1 MVYLSKINMNNCTE
15 LNECLACGGTDLK
28 LELDLGEQPLAN
40 NFLPEPGLNEVY
52 PLAVNRCTACCHLQ
66 LTHVVDPEIIYRDYA
81 YVSGTSQTYLD
92 YMRWFAKWCREYSDR
107 WRGHVLD
114 IGCNDGSQL
123 DAFANLGFN
132 TYGVDPAENLHAT
145 STEKGHRV
153 VCGFWDKKSIK
164 QLEHD
169 KFDIVVA
176 QNAFAHNPD
185 PVKYLKLLAPLM
197 KDKGLFFIQTSQADM
212 VRNGE
217 FDTVYH
223 EHVNFYNI
231 NSMYELARRAGMYLV
246 DAIKTPIHGTS
257 YVFVLST
264 SNLKPKHV
272 KNLLAMEA
280 DLMDPTIYEK
290 WAATADEIKNS
301 FVSTCE
307 AYNNAGFQ
315 LVGYGAAAKGMTLL
329 NYTQVSLDVI
339 IDDNPLKQDTYSPGR
354 DIPVVGSDIIDT
366 FTEKDKILF
375 VPLAWNVF
383 DEISSK
389 ILKKRMHPDDRFL
402 RYFPEVKVEY

>member
-1 MVYLSKINMNNCTE
+1 MKNYTPLTE
-15 LNECLACGGTDLK
+15 CVACGSKDLV
-28 LELDLGEQPLAN
+28 LTLDLGKHPLAN
-40 NFLPEPGLNEVY
+40 NYYSKKNIDQEFY
-52 PLAVNRCTACCHLQ
+52 PLAVNRCATCCHLQ

-123 DAFANLGFN
+123 DAFASLGFN
-132 TYGVDPAENLHAT
+132 TYGVDPAENLYAT
-145 STEKGHRV
+145 SSAKGHRI

-169 KFDIVVA
+169 RFDIVVA
-176 QNAFAHNPD
+176 QNSFAHNPD

-197 KDKGLFFIQTSQADM
+197 KEKGLFFVQTSQADM

-231 NSMYELARRAGMYLV
+231 NSMYELARRADMYLV

-264 SNLKPKHV
+264 SNLKPKHI
-272 KNLLAMEA
+272 KNLLAMES
-280 DLMDPTIYEK
+280 DLMNPEIYSRWVRVAE
-290 WAATADEIKNS
+290 EIKND
-301 FVSTCE
+301 FVATCNEYQE
-307 AYNNAGFQ
+307 AGYR

-329 NYTQVSLDVI
+329 NYAQVDLDVI
-339 IDDNPLKQDTYSPGR
+339 IDDNPLKQGTYSPGR
-354 DIPVVGSDIIDT
+354 DIPIVSSDYLNELTD
-366 FTEKDKILF
+366 KDRVLF
-375 VPLAWNVF
+375 IPLAWNF
-383 DEISSK
+383 YTEIKSK
-389 ILKKRMHPDDRFL
+389 ICSIREKPDDRFL
-402 RYFPEVKVEY
+402 RCFPEVEVEY